1 MEGLVIF
8 AVICFVSL
16 ILLASGVHQE
26 QLKEK
31 EQNSILN
38 PDSSLKNIDAIRVIA
53 VRKEWDTIALLLQK
67 IINEHTRCSIQKPLF
82 EENIIKIKDST
93 FFEIYD
99 NTDDLIGIKR
109 SSKMI

>member
-1 MEGLVIF
+1 MEGVVVV
-8 AVICFVSL
+8 AVILFVPL

-26 QLKEK
+26 EVKIK

-53 VRKEWDTIALLLQK
+53 VRKEWDIIALLLQK
-67 IINEHTRCSIQKPLF
+67 IINEHTCCSINKPLF
-82 EENIIKIKDST
+82 EENIRKIKDST

-99 NTDDLIGIKR
+99 DTDDLIGIKR